1 MLVPLKRIIR
11 AGWLNLKR
19 QSGLSFATIF
29 IMTMTISLITAVY
42 LLQGSTQFLVSYLQ
56 EKVDISVYFKEDS
69 LEEDIIK
76 TKEELTKISEVKNVE
91 YISRE
96 EALNRFIENHKDD
109 LVLIESLVE
118 VGKNPLPA
126 SLNIKSWQASQY
138 EAVSSFLENSQFK
151 NLIDKIDYRKNKE
164 IIEKVF
170 EVSSGIKTTGIVFS
184 LVLAAVVFLVAFN
197 TIKLAI
203 YSTREEISIMRL
215 VGASNWFIRGPF
227 IFQGVIIG
235 VIATIATL
243 LIFTVISFF
252 LGPKTEIILPGFNV
266 FNYFKNNLFTIILM
280 QLVAGIGL
288 GVASSWIAMRKYLEV

>member
-1 MLVPLKRIIR
+1 MLVSLKRIIR